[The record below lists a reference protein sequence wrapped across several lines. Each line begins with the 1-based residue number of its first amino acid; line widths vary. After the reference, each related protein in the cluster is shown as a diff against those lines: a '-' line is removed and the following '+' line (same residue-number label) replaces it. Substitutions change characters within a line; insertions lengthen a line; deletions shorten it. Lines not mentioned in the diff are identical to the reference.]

1 LCVMMTMACKKYKNK
16 NKREN
21 SFINEP
27 IIVCPAITGQMKTLF
42 FLSFIYLMRTSNNNN
57 NEIV

>member
-1 LCVMMTMACKKYKNK
+1 
-16 NKREN
+16 
-21 SFINEP
+21 
-27 IIVCPAITGQMKTLF
+27 MKTLF